1 MGLCICIFGVYGLR
15 LKYGAYVRVWGF
27 YLGLVFFE
35 AIAKLECVSCL
46 VVTRFSLHVLN
57 IIELLTLLNVELWVS
72 LRFESL
78 SFGF

>member
-1 MGLCICIFGVYGLR
+1 VGLCICIFGAYGLR

-27 YLGLVFFE
+27 NLRLVFFE

-46 VVTRFSLHVLN
+46 VVVTRFSLQVLN
-57 IIELLTLLNVELWVS
+57 IIELLTLLSV
-72 LRFESL
+72 ESL